1 VLSVISGHIST
12 RVLRFVLPALLIIL
26 VLAGL
31 RGAVTAP
38 SWASRLH
45 HDGIAVG
52 IALEA
57 VLAALLVALLIRERW
72 TGPSTFVA
80 GRLRLLLRYLLG
92 AGLIAIPGLMLFS
105 IHIHLPRFKLRRSQ
119 IKGLGKGKPPPFK
132 PPAPFHFPLAAIL
145 YGLLVLVL
153 IAGVVVCWRLV
164 TRRDREDDDRDLD
177 FGDETSELGA
187 AVQWGRSALRELDDA
202 RAAIIACYVA
212 MESSLARAGA
222 ARGVAETPDELLTR
236 AVVSGLA
243 SVGAA
248 SRLTALFYEARFS
261 THPLGRGERDEAEQ
275 ALSEIAD
282 TVSRLQAG
290 EGTPAAPAGAGAGS
304 TAGAA
309 GPAGSQP

>member
-1 VLSVISGHIST
+1 MISGQIST
-12 RVLRFVLPALLIIL
+12 RVLRFALPALLIVL

-31 RGAVTAP
+31 RGAVTRP
-38 SWASRLH
+38 GDWASHLH

-57 VLAALLVALLIRERW
+57 VLAALLAALLIRERRA
-72 TGPSTFVA
+72 GPGPFVA

-92 AGLIAIPGLMLFS
+92 AGLVAIPGLMLFS
-105 IHIHLPRFKLRRSQ
+105 IHLHLPTLKARRT
-119 IKGLGKGKPPPFK
+119 PPPVGAGKLPPHK
-132 PPAPFHFPLAAIL
+132 PPAPFHLPIAAIL

-164 TRRDREDDDRDLD
+164 SRRDREHEDERDLD

-187 AVQWGRSALRELDDA
+187 AVAWGRSALRELDDA

-261 THPLGRGERDEAEQ
+261 SHPLGPGERDEAER
-275 ALSEIAD
+275 ALDEIAA
-282 TVSRLQAG
+282 TVRRLQAD
-290 EGTPAAPAGAGAGS
+290 EGPQAAPAGAG

-309 GPAGSQP
+309 GPAGPAGSQP